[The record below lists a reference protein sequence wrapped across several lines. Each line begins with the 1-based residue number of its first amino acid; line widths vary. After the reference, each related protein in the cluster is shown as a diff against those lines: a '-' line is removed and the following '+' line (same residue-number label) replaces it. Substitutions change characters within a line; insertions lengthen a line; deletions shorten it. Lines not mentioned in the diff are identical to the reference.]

1 MKKNKLF
8 LSLMAGMLL
17 ASATFQG
24 CGKDFLEAKPKG
36 THFESNYYKNRQEAF
51 NGLIAVYDV
60 VGWSTGGYVNKLA
73 VMNVASDDMYAGGG
87 SSSDLPHFQHMS
99 KFSVTPAE
107 GPQDGLWAGGYA
119 GVGRANVLLSK
130 LPTTV
135 MDETEKKRF
144 VAETR
149 FLRAYFYFDLVR
161 MFKNIP
167 LITKPLAASEIN
179 DVPQVSPADVYA
191 FITTELKE
199 SLADLPQTVPVATEG
214 GRITKAAG
222 HALLGKVL
230 LYQEKFAEA
239 AAQLAEV
246 NGQPGQ
252 VSQFGNQLIPNYA
265 DLFVVKNKHNK
276 ESILE
281 VNHTSLSAGT
291 WGCIACTEGNIIN
304 IMSAPRGY
312 GYDEA
317 VASKVPSFVSGWGF
331 FIPTK
336 ELAEWMKKD
345 NRYTTTI
352 SNIDSLANLKLVKYE
367 PSYQSTGYYL
377 KKYAGKK
384 EDRSTGAGDAD
395 LNFPQNTY
403 EIRLADTYL
412 MEAEAIL
419 RGSGLN
425 ARALDLFNAVRE
437 RAHMPKKTTITLDD
451 IINCAFLKI

>member
-1 MKKNKLF
+1 
-8 LSLMAGMLL
+8 
-17 ASATFQG
+17 
-24 CGKDFLEAKPKG
+24 
-36 THFESNYYKNRQEAF
+36 
-51 NGLIAVYDV
+51 
-60 VGWSTGGYVNKLA
+60 
-73 VMNVASDDMYAGGG
+73 
-87 SSSDLPHFQHMS
+87 
-99 KFSVTPAE
+99 
-107 GPQDGLWAGGYA
+107 
-119 GVGRANVLLSK
+119 
-130 LPTTV
+130 
-135 MDETEKKRF
+135 
-144 VAETR
+144 
-149 FLRAYFYFDLVR
+149 

-451 IINCAFLKI
+451 IINERRTELAGEGHRFFDLVRWKKAATVLAFKGFKENKNEILPIPLLELNNTILKQSKEYGGAL